1 MEWNAER
8 YERVSQMQYKIGL
21 HTIDVLNPQGNERML
36 DIGCGTGKL
45 TLQIAQKLGSGTIV
59 GVDPD
64 ASMIAFA
71 RQEIAR
77 SKATNFSAF
86 QASATELDFH
96 EEFDAVFS
104 NIVIHLIQNVQKLF
118 RALYAAL
125 KPGGRLVIATLYA
138 EDPKMEENPSGPED
152 PVTGKVKVGQ
162 IESILGDFI
171 QKEYYAD
178 ILPPAELR
186 AYMAKTSM
194 GRESSFRRRKDLFR
208 QLEKAGFQ
216 DIRLDAQT
224 LSSEYETLDAY
235 IDFMETSGIAWLE
248 FFSLFPAEYR
258 DKIRSRVRE
267 LLRAA
272 WGKIPEERR
281 ELPIRLGW
289 PVLFIQAK
297 KGFNGL

>member
-1 MEWNAER
+1 
-8 YERVSQMQYKIGL
+8 MQYKIGL
-21 HTIDVLNPQGNERML
+21 HTIDVLNPQGNEKVL

-45 TLQIAQKLGSGTIV
+45 GLQIAQKLGSGTIV

-71 RQEIAR
+71 RQAMD
-77 SKATNFSAF
+77 KNNAKNFSAI
-86 QASATELDFH
+86 QASATELEFH

-118 RALYAAL
+118 QALYAAL

-138 EDPKMEENPSGPED
+138 EDPKTEENPSRPED
-152 PVTGKVKVGQ
+152 SATEKVNVGV
-162 IESILGDFI
+162 IEKSIFGDFI

-178 ILPPAELR
+178 ILPPAELH
-186 AYMAKTSM
+186 AYMAKTTM
-194 GRESSFRRRKDLFR
+194 ERDYNVRRRKDLNR
-208 QLEKAGFQ
+208 QLEKAGFH
-216 DIRLDAQT
+216 DIRLDAQ
-224 LSSEYETLDAY
+224 SFYSEYETLETY
-235 IDFMETSGIAWLE
+235 IDFMETSGMVWLG

-258 DKIRSRVRE
+258 DKIRLRIRE
-267 LLRAA
+267 LLRAE

-297 KGFNGL
+297 KM